1 MLPVT
6 HGEKFTRL
14 HVLFYTIILL
24 AVSILP
30 VTTGM
35 GGWIYLAS
43 ALVLGGIFIA
53 YGWGLWRNYS
63 DELAKRAF
71 RFSLWYL
78 SLLFAA
84 MLVDHYFKFPLAA

>member
-14 HVLFYTIILL
+14 HVLFYTFILL

-35 GGWIYLAS
+35 SGWIYLLT
-43 ALVLGGIFIA
+43 ALVLGSVFIG
-53 YGWGLWRNYS
+53 YGWGLWRSYS
-63 DELAKRAF
+63 DALAKRTF
-71 RFSLWYL
+71 RYSIWYL
-78 SLLFAA
+78 SLLFAG
-84 MLVDHYFKFPLAA
+84 MLVDHYFHYPVG